1 MVLNRYSSVLRRS
14 LLAAA
19 LFVSSLSAVFA
30 QDTAGLR
37 IVGNVTDEKGEPLVG
52 ATIYAKNDKNVNAIT
67 DLDGKYTIV
76 VPEKW
81 TVLVYDYVGFVTKE
95 ETVGDRKVI
104 NVELV
109 ENIGQLK
116 DMRSEHICLAEDLEA
131 VACTVN
137 CFQGTLLTNMHFL
150 CYNFINVSTS

>member
-1 MVLNRYSSVLRRS
+1 MFSSRNSSVLRRS
-14 LLAAA
+14 LLVIV
-19 LFVSSLSAVFA
+19 FFITGLSAVFA

-81 TVLVYDYVGFVTKE
+81 TVLVYNYVGFVTKE

-109 ENIGQLK
+109 EDIGQL
-116 DMRSEHICLAEDLEA
+116 DDA
-131 VACTVN
+131 VVVAY
-137 CFQGTLLTNMHFL
+137 GTQKKESVVASITTIEPQALKEIGRAH
-150 CYNFINVSTS
+150 V

>member
-81 TVLVYDYVGFVTKE
+81 TVLVYDYVGFITKE

-109 ENIGQLK
+109 ENIGQL
-116 DMRSEHICLAEDLEA
+116 EDAVVVAYGTQKKESVVASITAIQPEA
-131 VACTVN
+131 LPSRIKIL
-137 CFQGTLLTNMHFL
+137 FPSF
-150 CYNFINVSTS
+150 YI